1 MENIHPLLPIL
12 IRLCINFIL
21 KINDP
26 PLLTKIFSLLLFLN
40 TKMRILQCKNMRYVF
55 VEIYRRALNLR
66 GG

>member
-1 MENIHPLLPIL
+1 MENIHPLLSIL
-12 IRLCINFIL
+12 IRSCINFIL

-26 PLLTKIFSLLLFLN
+26 PLLMKTFSLLFLN